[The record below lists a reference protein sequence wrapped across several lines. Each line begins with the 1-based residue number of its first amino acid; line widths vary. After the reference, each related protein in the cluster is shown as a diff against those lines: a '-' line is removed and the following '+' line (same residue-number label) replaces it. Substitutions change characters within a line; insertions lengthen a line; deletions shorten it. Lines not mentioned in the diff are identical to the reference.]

1 MDLLSLWEKMLANL
15 KQVLPQEIF
24 NNWIESN
31 IIPYSYS
38 EKDNLLIL
46 DTMTKFLCN
55 YVSKRYTADLEA
67 AAQKAIGRPTKV
79 RLITSQEKEP
89 APEVPQEAVAE
100 TIVLPP
106 QHTAPSAPEPPA
118 QKEQNIPS
126 EQTEWVQ
133 PELPIDEGQTA
144 AMPVVKDAVPVS
156 HTADEIPYNNNL
168 NKDYTFDNFIVG
180 NSNRVATAVAKS
192 IAAAPAQKWNPF
204 YIYGDSG
211 LGKTHLMHA
220 IGHELLKN
228 FPNMRLLCITSEDFV
243 NEFIQCIQ
251 DKSTE
256 SFRRRYRNVD
266 VLFVDDI
273 QFLGRGDKE
282 SSKEEFFHT
291 FNKLYQ
297 DKKQMVFTSDRPPRD
312 IKKLEERLR
321 SRFENGMVTQIEPP
335 DLETRTAILRAW
347 AEKENIT
354 YDLDALNYIAAN
366 VSENIRKLH
375 GAFIRVLLEA
385 SQAKSNITLPL
396 VKHAIS
402 YITDVQDEK
411 KYITIDEITNYICQ
425 HYNINY
431 KDLMGKKKTKDIA
444 LPRQIAMYMCRELT
458 GNTYPHIGTAF
469 NGRDHTTVM
478 HACTKILKKAEKEP
492 HFKEHLEKMMNEIR
506 GVDN

>member
-15 KQVLPQEIF
+15 KQVLPKEIF
-24 NNWIESN
+24 TNWFEGN

-38 EKDNLLIL
+38 EEENLLIL
-46 DTMTKFLCN
+46 DTMTNFLRD
-55 YVSKRYTADLEA
+55 YVSKKYTDVLETIA
-67 AAQKAIGRPTKV
+67 EEVIGHKTRV
-79 RLITSQEKEP
+79 QLITSQEKTP
-89 APEVPQEAVAE
+89 THDKTEAVAE
-100 TIVLPP
+100 TITLPP
-106 QHTAPSAPEPPA
+106 KQNRPQAEPVTTSNVGKPA
-118 QKEQNIPS
+118 QAVP
-126 EQTEWVQ
+126 TEWVQ
-133 PELPIDEGQTA
+133 PELPMNDT
-144 AMPVVKDAVPVS
+144 MPAIKDAAPLS
-156 HTADEIPYNNNL
+156 LTTESSPYNNNL

-251 DKSTE
+251 DQNTE

-273 QFLGRGDKE
+273 QFLGRGEKE

-335 DLETRTAILRAW
+335 DLETRTAILRTW
-347 AEKENIT
+347 SEKENIV
-354 YDLDALNYIAAN
+354 YDSDALNYIAAN

-385 SQAKSNITLPL
+385 LQTKSNVTLPL

-402 YITDVQDEK
+402 YITDAQDEK
-411 KYITIDEITNYICQ
+411 KYITIDEITTYICQ

-431 KDLMGKKKTKDIA
+431 KELMGKKKTKDIA

-478 HACTKILKKAEKEP
+478 HACTKIMERAKEDR
-492 HFKEHLEKMMNEIR
+492 HFKEHIEKMMNEIR

>member
-1 MDLLSLWEKMLANL
+1 MYSSTYIWAK
-15 KQVLPQEIF
+15 VLGHMEQQLTPAVVSTWFDDTEVLELTDQKLVLF
-24 NNWIESN
+24 S
-31 IIPYSYS
+31 PSTFR
-38 EKDNLLIL
+38 KDMI
-46 DTMTKFLCN
+46 
-55 YVSKRYTADLEA
+55 VSRCAVY
-67 AAQKAIGRPTKV
+67 I
-79 RLITSQEKEP
+79 
-89 APEVPQEAVAE
+89 QEALKDLFDME
-100 TIVLPP
+100 LELIVLDETQIDAYRSRKKKPRFIEFNP
-106 QHTAPSAPEPPA
+106 QF
-118 QKEQNIPS
+118 
-126 EQTEWVQ
+126 
-133 PELPIDEGQTA
+133 
-144 AMPVVKDAVPVS
+144 
-156 HTADEIPYNNNL
+156 
-168 NKDYTFDNFIVG
+168 TFDNFIVG

-204 YIYGDSG
+204 YIYGGSG

-251 DKSTE
+251 DKNTE

-354 YDLDALNYIAAN
+354 CDLDALNYIAAN

-385 SQAKSNITLPL
+385 SQSKSNVTLPL
-396 VKHAIS
+396 VKHAIH
-402 YITDVQDEK
+402 YITDAQDEK
-411 KYITIDEITNYICQ
+411 KYITIDEITTYICQ

-431 KDLMGKKKTKDIA
+431 KELMGKKKTKDIA

-478 HACTKILKKAEKEP
+478 HACSQIRKKIDKDS